1 MNFSEFNEFA
11 IVESPNKSNHPVE
24 TEKPQTP
31 QRSTTTKD
39 KLVDATVKDFGRIID
54 TVQELVRIKAMKV
67 QSEAVLKKL
76 EEDRKTLLAEAEV
89 YAQKKNADTKSV
101 VDRMNVVRMM
111 MKDFY
116 DANNGS
122 VTSEDFRIIITETIN
137 QMGRL

>member
-1 MNFSEFNEFA
+1 MNFSEFDEFA

-31 QRSTTTKD
+31 QGSTTKD

-76 EEDRKTLLAEAEV
+76 EEDRKTLLAEAEA